1 MAVSIKHP
9 YKVHLRKEEIIV
21 AGAEI
26 LREGVGRD
34 KKCKRS
40 QRIEFWI
47 DCGGNISQVQM
58 CTLTS
63 AVKSQLLRD
72 SQLKNNMTMI
82 FFRRLNLI
90 MVVFLQ

>member
-26 LREGVGRD
+26 LREGVGRH
-34 KKCKRS
+34 KTCKRS

-47 DCGGNISQVQM
+47 DCNQTVEGI
-58 CTLTS
+58 
-63 AVKSQLLRD
+63 
-72 SQLKNNMTMI
+72 
-82 FFRRLNLI
+82 
-90 MVVFLQ
+90 